1 MNEHWGGCGKTTS
14 FMSVWLHRQP
24 LHQCLVGIL
33 SSAQTSQNLVTFSCI
48 CLGREPKPNTFL
60 GFIAVP
66 DSACILSSVTREPCS
81 PYCQCLPTSSPAS
94 NGRPFRASLDTGWDC
109 TQRHCNTQRPNGHR
123 PCNCTHCPTSTFNHR
138 NQSPLSCT
146 PEKLRS
152 PATQYIAVSAWNTLL
167 PNQPCRC
174 SVHKWFFHSI
184 LLLSRG

>member
-94 NGRPFRASLDTGWDC
+94 NGRPFRASPDGTVPRDTV
-109 TQRHCNTQRPNGHR
+109 THRHPMVTDHTIVHIAPLGHLITGINHPSHTHWKNWEVIWQLNT
-123 PCNCTHCPTSTFNHR
+123 
-138 NQSPLSCT
+138 
-146 PEKLRS
+146 
-152 PATQYIAVSAWNTLL
+152 
-167 PNQPCRC
+167 
-174 SVHKWFFHSI
+174 
-184 LLLSRG
+184 